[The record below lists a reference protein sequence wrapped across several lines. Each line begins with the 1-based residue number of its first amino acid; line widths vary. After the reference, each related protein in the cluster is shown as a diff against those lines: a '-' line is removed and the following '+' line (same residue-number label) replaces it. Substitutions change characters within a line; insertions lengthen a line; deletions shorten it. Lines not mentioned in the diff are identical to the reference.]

1 MQNKDTVIRLLK
13 LFKGL
18 PKEEKQK
25 VIDVV
30 NQSNIQEVLYHNNYN
45 FASGFSKQIKKGGKE
60 NEYSHS
66 KRSSFSNNV

>member
-1 MQNKDTVIRLLK
+1 MQNKDTIIRLLK

-30 NQSNIQEVLYHNNYN
+30 NQSNIQQVLYHNNYN
-45 FASGFSKQIKKGGKE
+45 FASGFSKQIK
-60 NEYSHS
+60 
-66 KRSSFSNNV
+66 R